1 MRRHKKRKLVVK
13 NKIHH
18 KFLILATLILSLT
31 IISGISILNNHKALD
46 YPFVSEYQEK
56 YSHLQKLTSF
66 KALPLPEITEHGQ
79 RDKKTIAL
87 TFDADMTYGMLD
99 ELNKGI
105 IKSWYNRPLVDY
117 LVKNNIKATIFLTG
131 LWTKAY
137 PKEAFQIAQNPLFQ
151 IGNHS
156 YSHPAF
162 AQNCFGLPFIPD
174 SMDQSEVLDA
184 QKIIIKTTGI
194 IPEVFRFPGG
204 CYDKNDV
211 DIVSRLGLKIV
222 HWDVVGNDGFNLNT
236 QSIIDK
242 VENNVQNG
250 SIIVLHLNYGNL
262 APKTYD
268 AIIKIIPCLTQKGY
282 KFVKLSELIP

>member
-117 LVKNNIKATIFLTG
+117 LVKNNIKASIPNCPKPTFSNRKPFLFSSGICTKLFWTTIHTG
-131 LWTKAY
+131 
-137 PKEAFQIAQNPLFQ
+137 
-151 IGNHS
+151 
-156 YSHPAF
+156 
-162 AQNCFGLPFIPD
+162 
-174 SMDQSEVLDA
+174 
-184 QKIIIKTTGI
+184 
-194 IPEVFRFPGG
+194 
-204 CYDKNDV
+204 
-211 DIVSRLGLKIV
+211 
-222 HWDVVGNDGFNLNT
+222 
-236 QSIIDK
+236 
-242 VENNVQNG
+242 
-250 SIIVLHLNYGNL
+250 
-262 APKTYD
+262 
-268 AIIKIIPCLTQKGY
+268 
-282 KFVKLSELIP
+282 